1 MIRSALFLL
10 ALTFVAAMATHAW
23 HPKAPAWYLASEPL
37 KDDEVD
43 MKMIQERW
51 QGEVLWIDARLREH
65 FDKAHVPGALLLNDQ
80 ERDALLIEH
89 IEKLQ
94 DNTKPVV
101 IFCDGHACQA
111 SRKMRAYL
119 METMAMQNV
128 WVLHG
133 GWPAWE
139 KAQGTIR

>member
-1 MIRSALFLL
+1 MFRSALLLL
-10 ALTFVAAMATHAW
+10 ALTILAAVATHAW
-23 HPKAPAWYLASEPL
+23 HPKAPAWYLTQEPL

-43 MKMIQERW
+43 IQTIQSRW
-51 QGEVLWIDARLREH
+51 QGNVMWIDARLREH
-65 FDKAHVPGALLLNDQ
+65 FDKAHIPGALLLNDQ

-101 IFCDGHACQA
+101 IYCDGHACQA
-111 SRKMRAYL
+111 SRKMRTYL

-128 WVLHG
+128 WVLRG

-139 KAQGTIR
+139 KARGTIH

>member
-1 MIRSALFLL
+1 MIRSALLLL
-10 ALTFVAAMATHAW
+10 ALTFVAAVATHAW
-23 HPKAPAWYLASEPL
+23 HPKAPAWYLTSEPL

-65 FDKAHVPGALLLNDQ
+65 FEKAHVPGALLLNDQ
-80 ERDALLIEH
+80 ERDALLTEH
-89 IEKLQ
+89 IDKLQ
-94 DNTKPVV
+94 DNAKPVV
-101 IFCDGHACQA
+101 IYCDGHACQA
-111 SRKMRAYL
+111 SRKMRTYL

-133 GWPAWE
+133 GWPAWVTS
-139 KAQGTIR
+139 QGTIR

>member
-1 MIRSALFLL
+1 MIRSALLL
-10 ALTFVAAMATHAW
+10 LVLTFLAAMATHAW
-23 HPKAPAWYLASEPL
+23 HPKAPAWYLATEPL
-37 KDDEVD
+37 EDDEVD
-43 MKMIQERW
+43 MKMVQERW
-51 QGEVLWIDARLREH
+51 QGNVLWIDARLREP
-65 FDKAHVPGALLLNDQ
+65 FQKAHVPGALLLNDQ

-94 DNTKPVV
+94 DNAKPVV
-101 IFCDGHACQA
+101 IYCDGHACQA

>member
-1 MIRSALFLL
+1 MIRSAVLLL
-10 ALTFVAAMATHAW
+10 ALTFLAAVATHVW
-23 HPKAPAWYLASEPL
+23 HPQAPAWYLASEPL

-43 MKMIQERW
+43 MKTIQERW
-51 QGEVLWIDARLREH
+51 QGDVLWIDARLREH
-65 FDKAHVPGALLLNDQ
+65 FEKAHVPGALLLNDQ

-94 DNTKPVV
+94 DNAKPVV
-101 IFCDGHACQA
+101 IYCDGHACQA
-111 SRKMRAYL
+111 SRKMRTYL

-139 KAQGTIR
+139 TSQGTIR

>member
-1 MIRSALFLL
+1 MIRSALLL
-10 ALTFVAAMATHAW
+10 LVLTFLAAMATHAW
-23 HPKAPAWYLASEPL
+23 HPKAPAWYLATEPL
-37 KDDEVD
+37 EDDEVD
-43 MKMIQERW
+43 MKMVQERW
-51 QGEVLWIDARLREH
+51 QGNVLWIDARLREP
-65 FDKAHVPGALLLNDQ
+65 FQKAHVPGALLLNDQ

-94 DNTKPVV
+94 DNAKPV
-101 IFCDGHACQA
+101 IIYCDGHACQA
-111 SRKMRAYL
+111 SRKMRIYL

-139 KAQGTIR
+139 KAQGTIH